1 MKTKLYSLIVL
12 IIFSL
17 TVTSAQETEKI
28 KVEYTPSNE
37 ENAFLDKVQALS
49 FQYFVK
55 EANFQNGLV
64 KDRSTETSPA
74 SIAATGFAIPIWALG
89 SEKGWMSRDSA
100 AQITLNLFR
109 FLHNSE

>member
-1 MKTKLYSLIVL
+1 MNSMKTELYSVIVL

-17 TVTSAQETEKI
+17 TVTSAQETEKQY
-28 KVEYTPSNE
+28 EYTPSIE

-55 EANFQNGLV
+55 EANYQNGLV

-89 SEKGWMSRDSA
+89 SEKG
-100 AQITLNLFR
+100 
-109 FLHNSE
+109 